1 VDFRPIAPATV
12 WVPSCFVIA
21 FVSMSW
27 PFFGASSRRDIIV
40 ELTPSSCPSD

>member
-1 VDFRPIAPATV
+1 MDFRLIAPATV

-21 FVSMSW
+21 FVLV
-27 PFFGASSRRDIIV
+27 SRLFLWVSR